1 MNLNSV
7 RPAGMTSG
15 ASKLKSIPET
25 RTTGGLAG
33 DDGVIAFATLAPD
46 GPWAKAVLNARVPTT
61 TKPTM
66 RPAMVFVDRM
76 NSLVDCSGQVRG
88 GDSLCRYSGPVSTGI
103 RGYLSSRFNDAEL
116 MQYRWP
122 VGPGPSSNTCPRC
135 ASHLAQRTSVRRM
148 NSVRSDSVRTFSSVT
163 GSAKLGP

>member
-15 ASKLKSIPET
+15 ASKLKSMPET

-33 DDGVIAFATLAPD
+33 AADVIAFVALARDGAWATAP
-46 GPWAKAVLNARVPTT
+46 LNANVATATEPTT
-61 TKPTM
+61 

-88 GDSLCRYSGPVSTGI
+88 GDSLCRYSGPVSTGV
-103 RGYLSSRFNDAEL
+103 RGYLSS
-116 MQYRWP
+116 
-122 VGPGPSSNTCPRC
+122 
-135 ASHLAQRTSVRRM
+135 
-148 NSVRSDSVRTFSSVT
+148 
-163 GSAKLGP
+163 

>member
-25 RTTGGLAG
+25 RTMGALTGAA
-33 DDGVIAFATLAPD
+33 DVIAFATLAPD

-61 TKPTM
+61 TEPTM

-88 GDSLCRYSGPVSTGI
+88 GDSLWRYSCPVSKGI
-103 RGYLSSRFNDAEL
+103 RGYLSSRFSDAEL
-116 MQYRWP
+116 ME
-122 VGPGPSSNTCPRC
+122 
-135 ASHLAQRTSVRRM
+135 
-148 NSVRSDSVRTFSSVT
+148 
-163 GSAKLGP
+163 